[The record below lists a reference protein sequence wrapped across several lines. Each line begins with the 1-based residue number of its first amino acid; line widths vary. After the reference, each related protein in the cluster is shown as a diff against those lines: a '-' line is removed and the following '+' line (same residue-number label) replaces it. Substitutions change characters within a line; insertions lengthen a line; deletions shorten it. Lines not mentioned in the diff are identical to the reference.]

1 MLLRPRHGYR
11 LVRQKGG
18 RVTVTETIGR
28 VSHGLTVLRHRVL
41 QVGTLSGIVAE
52 VAAHLGMSRD
62 EVRVGLFAT

>member
-1 MLLRPRHGYR
+1 M
-11 LVRQKGG
+11 
-18 RVTVTETIGR
+18 TETIGR

-41 QVGTLSGIVAE
+41 QVGILSGIVAE